1 MKGKLNYNKVL
12 RAFVFLCLIVVII
25 VCCFEL
31 KKYIIPKDTTVIE
44 EKPNGT
50 DDNKI
55 KEYSLSMAMVGDLI
69 VHANVYIDAKINN
82 TYDFSPMFTDVKDFI
97 TSHDLAFY
105 NQETPFGGKE
115 LGYSGY
121 PIFNTPSEVG
131 DEMLHMGFNLISLA
145 NNHTM
150 DKGERGA
157 VNSLKYWNSKDV
169 MTAGSYLSEE
179 DRKKINIQEKNGI
192 TYTMLAYGDLTNRA
206 IPYGKPY
213 LLNMYDKNKVKED
226 IERVRDKVD
235 LLIVSMH
242 WGIEYALQPS
252 NKQKE
257 IAAYLA
263 SLGVDIIIGH
273 HTHSVQPIEY
283 IDGTL
288 VIYSLGNFISSQ
300 LYDDN
305 LVGLMTSLKVTKRV
319 EQEKVTINLSD
330 LEARLI
336 YTYYKGG
343 RTMQSIHTDHRVIPF
358 DKLTIN
364 EFPKYEEFYNKYRE
378 VITSMDPTIIVSA
391 LNE

>member
-1 MKGKLNYNKVL
+1 
-12 RAFVFLCLIVVII
+12 
-25 VCCFEL
+25 
-31 KKYIIPKDTTVIE
+31 
-44 EKPNGT
+44 
-50 DDNKI
+50 
-55 KEYSLSMAMVGDLI
+55 
-69 VHANVYIDAKINN
+69 
-82 TYDFSPMFTDVKDFI
+82 
-97 TSHDLAFY
+97 
-105 NQETPFGGKE
+105 
-115 LGYSGY
+115 
-121 PIFNTPSEVG
+121 
-131 DEMLHMGFNLISLA
+131 
-145 NNHTM
+145 
-150 DKGERGA
+150 
-157 VNSLKYWNSKDV
+157 
-169 MTAGSYLSEE
+169 
-179 DRKKINIQEKNGI
+179 
-192 TYTMLAYGDLTNRA
+192 
-206 IPYGKPY
+206 
-213 LLNMYDKNKVKED
+213 
-226 IERVRDKVD
+226 
-235 LLIVSMH
+235 
-242 WGIEYALQPS
+242 
-252 NKQKE
+252 
-257 IAAYLA
+257 
-263 SLGVDIIIGH
+263 

>member
-31 KKYIIPKDTTVIE
+31 KKYIIPEDTTVIE

-305 LVGLMTSLKVTKRV
+305 LVGLMTSLKVAKRV